1 MPKRKPKR
9 KKKTSVRRVPPLSGL
24 DKWLYAVLGILAVA
38 IVLCPIFAM
47 LLFSNR
53 IAYADPTVITSAA
66 RWVAAVGVLLPMLLS
81 GSILSALWTMGYT
94 LKQPI
99 LGRKQTIYGAA
110 GGYAEVYPLLG
121 KKSRRPKPLTIPQK
135 RERYMAAG
143 MITAVIVLSLLGSAM
158 AVFARSDLHR
168 DLSVSVYNSFNAET
182 QRYEL
187 EDVDT
192 VTLCIDRYRSSR
204 TSYKYRNSLEVS
216 FRMKNG
222 RRFTFNADADTLLYV
237 KSRVPASMLAYD
249 LEISVR
255 NYISEEKCDGETAE
269 KIREIFEGL

>member
-9 KKKTSVRRVPPLSGL
+9 KKKTFTRRVPPLSKS
-24 DKWLYAVLGILAVA
+24 DRWIYAVLGILSAMIA
-38 IVLCPIFAM
+38 LGPIWAM

-53 IAYADPTVITSAA
+53 IAFSDPTVIASAA
-66 RWVAAVGVLLPMLLS
+66 RWVAVVGVLLPLFLS
-81 GSILSALWTMGYT
+81 GSILGGFCVMGYT

-99 LGRKQTIYGAA
+99 LGRKNTIYGAA

-143 MITAVIVLSLLGSAM
+143 MITAAIAISLLGSVM
-158 AVFARSDLHR
+158 AVFARSDLHH
-168 DLSVSVYNSFNAET
+168 DLSISVHNSFNAET

-187 EDVDT
+187 EDVET
-192 VTLCIDRYRSSR
+192 VTLCIDRYRSTR
-204 TSYKYRNSLEVS
+204 TSFVYRNSLEVS

-222 RRFTFNADADTLLYV
+222 RHFTFNADADTLLYV

-255 NYISEEKCDGETAE
+255 NYIAEEKCDKETAE
-269 KIREIFEGL
+269 KIREIFEGS